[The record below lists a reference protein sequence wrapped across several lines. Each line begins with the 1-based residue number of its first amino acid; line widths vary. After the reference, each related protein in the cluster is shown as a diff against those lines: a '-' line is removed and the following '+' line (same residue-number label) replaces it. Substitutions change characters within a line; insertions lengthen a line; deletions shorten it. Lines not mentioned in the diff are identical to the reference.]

1 MKFAT
6 FRGLVIGGGAILGVG
21 GLIGACALC
30 VRDDPGSSRP
40 PAAPTANAV
49 ATVPTQAAP
58 SPIRPST
65 GSGGATTPA
74 PSGNLRP
81 MDQAILQRIA
91 QNIPGDKV
99 KDAFPGQTYK
109 VNLFKDAGESGVN
122 RLKIDLDRDEKWDE
136 KWTITNE
143 GGRQEIKRQVAP
155 ADDESYTEDYRLRDG
170 SWVKK

>member
-6 FRGLVIGGGAILGVG
+6 FRGLVIAGGALLGVG
-21 GLIGACALC
+21 ALIGTCALC
-30 VRDDPGSSRP
+30 VREDPDKPRQTPTSSTVVASP
-40 PAAPTANAV
+40 SPVPA
-49 ATVPTQAAP
+49 
-58 SPIRPST
+58 PIRPST

-136 KWTITNE
+136 KWTITNQ

-170 SWVKK
+170 SWIKK